1 MGINWPQLLYVIVLM
16 ANSNLVRETTSML
29 DSTSVCLKS
38 EAIICTDWR
47 MAKDWLFVPELHRLA
62 HDWLGK
68 RHSQLVVS
76 STVCAKPVPSSFY
89 DLRAG
94 NNG

>member
-1 MGINWPQLLYVIVLM
+1 MHFLN
-16 ANSNLVRETTSML
+16 NR
-29 DSTSVCLKS
+29 
-38 EAIICTDWR
+38 
-47 MAKDWLFVPELHRLA
+47 AKDCLFGPELHRLA

>member
-1 MGINWPQLLYVIVLM
+1 M
-16 ANSNLVRETTSML
+16 ANSNLVRRETTSML

-38 EAIICTDWR
+38 EAIICTYILNNR
-47 MAKDWLFVPELHRLA
+47 AKDCLFGPELHRLA